1 MAEIFPNL
9 NVLEIL
15 RLGLAGLC
23 FLLSLLA
30 FWLIHSEQQREATPR
45 KGILK
50 AIYTFMGV
58 NVATAVLVAMAG
70 YLGPRPQGKASDGL
84 SASTYLIDYSTFYLD
99 LTQWTPSTLGPVAMK
114 RADYVRKVSEKD
126 EDYVLP
132 FFTTGQSV
140 ICRPIS
146 YSSQPIIVGPK
157 RDPERAGL
165 HYDYRLPI
173 GHQPAGHSELVSS
186 EFTYSTGFHDP
197 EHEWWQASVAYP
209 SKTVS
214 VLIRFP
220 ADKPCKN
227 ISVSDIAGIKGKQ
240 LITDNMPSVSDNGHI
255 ITWVGI
261 NIDANHRIQFDW
273 DW

>member
-1 MAEIFPNL
+1 MPQILANL
-9 NVLEIL
+9 NLLEIL
-15 RLGLAGLC
+15 RLGLAGLS

-30 FWLIHSEQQREATPR
+30 FWLIHCEQQREATPR

-50 AIYTFMGV
+50 AIYTFMGI
-58 NVATAVLVAMAG
+58 NVATAVLVAIAG
-70 YLGPRPQGKASDGL
+70 YFGPRPTVKAGDGL
-84 SASTYLIDYSTFYLD
+84 TASTYLIDYSSFLVD
-99 LTQWTPSTLGPVAMK
+99 LTRWTPSALGPVVMN
-114 RADYVRKVSEKD
+114 RADYVRKVSDKD
-126 EDYVLP
+126 DDYVLP

-140 ICRPIS
+140 VCRPIT
-146 YSSQPIIVGPK
+146 YSSHPIIVGPK
-157 RDPERAGL
+157 NDPERRGL

-173 GHQPAGHSELVSS
+173 GHQPPGHSELVSS
-186 EFTYSTGFHDP
+186 EFTYSTGFSNQ

-209 SKTVS
+209 SKTIS
-214 VLIRFP
+214 VVIRFP

-240 LITDNMPSVSDNGHI
+240 LITDNMPNVSDSGHI

-261 NIDANHRIQFDW
+261 NIDGNHRIQFDW